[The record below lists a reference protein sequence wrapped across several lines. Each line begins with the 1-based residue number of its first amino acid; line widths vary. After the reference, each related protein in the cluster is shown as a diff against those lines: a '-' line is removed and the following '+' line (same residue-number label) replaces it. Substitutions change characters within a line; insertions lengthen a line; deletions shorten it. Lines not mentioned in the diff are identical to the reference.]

1 MSPTKKASTTGK
13 FTAEERAA
21 MKEYAAELQAE
32 KRRQGSADKA
42 ALDLADQLDKIAS
55 LAGEDRVM
63 AEKVHA
69 IITEAAPQLAPKT
82 WYGMPAY
89 YRDGRAVVFF
99 QPAGKFKA
107 RYATLG
113 FNDGAALDDGA
124 MWPTSYALMTLGPA
138 EEKRIAELV
147 KRAAG

>member
-1 MSPTKKASTTGK
+1 MATKEKPGFSAD
-13 FTAEERAA
+13 ERAA

-32 KRRQGSADKA
+32 KRRKGSADKA
-42 ALDLADQLDKIAS
+42 ALDRQDLLDKIAA
-55 LAGEDRVM
+55 LPDDDRVV
-63 AEKVHA
+63 AERVHA
-69 IITEAAPQLAPKT
+69 IVTEAAPELLPKT

-99 QPAGKFKA
+99 QPAAKFKA
-107 RYATLG
+107 RYSTLG

-124 MWPTSYALMTLGPA
+124 MWPTSYALTTIGPV

-147 KRAAG
+147 RRAAG